1 MRASILP
8 PDQWT
13 ADQLSTSCEQC
24 SKAFTLSRR
33 RHHCRVCGGL
43 FCSGCAPPGSLS
55 VPDPARGAG
64 ATQRVRAC
72 VSCVIHA
79 TAPPPPPPKQ
89 VQALQLPA
97 PGAVMAGETAGEREA
112 VGRTDTPRPVV
123 SAGEALLGGTV
134 EDPEHIRLETR
145 ARLRRIFSA
154 HNTRKLGDIEVLMEE
169 WKGREDVLLQKVEA
183 KYADQSSLPS
193 PEELELGSGAHQQ

>member
-1 MRASILP
+1 MTAASSVSGLV
-8 PDQWT
+8 T
-13 ADQLSTSCEQC
+13 SAAAKLSSLRP
-24 SKAFTLSRR
+24 SK
-33 RHHCRVCGGL
+33 
-43 FCSGCAPPGSLS
+43 
-55 VPDPARGAG
+55 
-64 ATQRVRAC
+64 
-72 VSCVIHA
+72 
-79 TAPPPPPPKQ
+79 
-89 VQALQLPA
+89 A
-97 PGAVMAGETAGEREA
+97 PGAMPLRL